1 MRIVLQRVRSAR
13 VRVADETV
21 GEIGPG
27 MLVLVGV
34 ETGDGAE
41 QVAAVADK
49 LSGLR
54 IFEDDAGRMNLDA
67 RTVGGE
73 FLLVSQFTLAGS
85 LRRGRRPSFD
95 GAAPP
100 EVAEPLFEELVTRL
114 REEGHR
120 VETGRFGA
128 LMEVEL
134 VNDGPVTFVLEV

>member
-1 MRIVLQRVRSAR
+1 MRVVLQRVTSAR

-21 GEIGPG
+21 GEIGVG

-34 ETGDGAE
+34 ESDDGPE

-49 LSGLR
+49 LAGLR
-54 IFEDDAGRMNLDA
+54 IFEDDAGRMNLDV
-67 RTVGGE
+67 RTVGGA

-100 EVAEPLFEELVTRL
+100 EVAEPLFAELVTRL
-114 REEGHR
+114 RQDGYR

-128 LMEVEL
+128 FMQVEL
-134 VNDGPVTFVLEV
+134 VNDGPATFVLEV

>member
-1 MRIVLQRVRSAR
+1 MRVVLQRVTSAR

-21 GEIGPG
+21 GEIGVG

-34 ETGDGAE
+34 ESDDRPE
-41 QVAAVADK
+41 QVVAVADK
-49 LSGLR
+49 LAGLR

-67 RTVGGE
+67 RTVGGA

-114 REEGHR
+114 RQDGYR

-128 LMEVEL
+128 FMQVEL